1 MRERNHHLTTR
12 KFICPFLLIALVIVC
27 MAGAKPVFAAQ
38 SASDALDAAF
48 VEDEDDWTFDEE
60 ETQESADTASDA
72 EEAVTTADTLSSDAG
87 RFIFDDNN
95 LDESQVAALDA
106 QAQQLYDKY
115 GIGIY
120 FGEDNTDSDQ
130 DAITRAEA
138 FYQENCAIT
147 DGVMLFLTSDE
158 YYVYLSGRAEHIFTD
173 EEIDQIWTVFVTDNT
188 YYDEGISDYLSYM
201 GQVMENHGLQV
212 IPSERQ
218 KPLLVD
224 DADLLSEWEE
234 EDLLEQ
240 LTSVSNKEQ
249 MDVAVVTVNSLDG
262 KTPEAYA
269 DDYYDYNGYGQ
280 GENNDGVL
288 LLISME
294 ERDWHVSTTGFGI
307 TAVNDAAIELIEERV
322 VSHLSDG
329 DYYGAFTSYC
339 STVDE
344 VAEMARNG
352 EPYTGGLSWSKK
364 QIFGASG
371 ILSVILG
378 FGIGMIATARQ
389 KKNLK
394 RVRRQHGATAYIY
407 GDASHLSVSD
417 DRFIRRNVVRTR
429 IPQDDDHRGGGG
441 GGSTIHFGGS
451 GTMHGGGGGKF

>member
-1 MRERNHHLTTR
+1 MRERSNHLAIR
-12 KFICPFLLIALVIVC
+12 KIIYLFLLPALVIVFL
-27 MAGAKPVFAAQ
+27 AGTKPVFAAQ
-38 SASDALDAAF
+38 SDS
-48 VEDEDDWTFDEE
+48 
-60 ETQESADTASDA
+60 
-72 EEAVTTADTLSSDAG
+72 G
-87 RFIFDDNN
+87 RFIFDDSNV
-95 LDESQVAALDA
+95 DEEAVARLDA
-106 QAQQLYDKY
+106 QAQKLYDDY

-120 FGEDNTDSDQ
+120 FGEDNSDSDE
-130 DAITRAEA
+130 DAITRAQA
-138 FYQENCAIT
+138 FYQENCAIP
-147 DGVMLFLTSDE
+147 DGALLFLTSDQ
-158 YYVYLSGRAEHIFTD
+158 YYVYLSGRAEHIFT
-173 EEIDQIWTVFVTDNT
+173 EEEVDQIWNVFVTDNS
-188 YYDEGISDYLSYM
+188 YYEEGISDYLTYM
-201 GQVMENHGLQV
+201 GEVMESHGLQV
-212 IPSERQ
+212 IPSSRQ

-234 EDLLEQ
+234 EDILER
-240 LTSVSNKEQ
+240 LTSVSTKEQ
-249 MDVAVVTVNSLDG
+249 MDVAVVTVNTLEG
-262 KTPEAYA
+262 KTPEAFA

-280 GENNDGVL
+280 GADKDGVL

-294 ERDWHVSTTGFGI
+294 DRDWHVSTTGFGI
-307 TAVNDAAIELIEERV
+307 TAVNDAAIELIEDRV

-329 DYYGAFTSYC
+329 DYYGAFASYC

-352 EPYTGGLSWSKK
+352 EPYTGGLSWSKG

-394 RVRRQHGATAYIY
+394 RVRKQHGANAYIY
-407 GDASHLSVSD
+407 GDASHLD
-417 DRFIRRNVVRTR
+417 ICEDRFIRRNVVRTR
-429 IPQDDDHRGGGG
+429 IEKDDDHRGGG

>member
-1 MRERNHHLTTR
+1 MRERNNHLMIR
-12 KFICPFLLIALVIVC
+12 KIIYLFLLPAMVIVFL
-27 MAGAKPVFAAQ
+27 AGAKPVFAAQ

-48 VEDEDDWTFDEE
+48 FGDEE
-60 ETQESADTASDA
+60 EDWTLDEGDTEDSSETA
-72 EEAVTTADTLSSDAG
+72 ETGTVTTEDTLLSDAG
-87 RFIFDDNN
+87 RYIFNESN
-95 LDESQVAALDA
+95 IDEAAVAQLDA
-106 QAQQLYDKY
+106 QAQKLYDDY

-120 FGEDNTDSDQ
+120 YGEDNSASDE
-130 DAITRAEA
+130 DTITRAQE
-138 FYQENCAIT
+138 FYQENCAIP
-147 DGVMLFLTSDE
+147 DGVLLFLTSDE
-158 YYVYLSGRAEHIFTD
+158 YYVYLSGRAEHIFTED
-173 EEIDQIWTVFVTDNT
+173 EIDQIWNVFITDNN
-188 YYDEGISDYLSYM
+188 YYEEGISDYLTYM
-201 GQVMENHGLQV
+201 GTVMESHGLQV
-212 IPSERQ
+212 IPSSRL

-234 EDLLEQ
+234 EDLLER

-249 MDVAVVTVNSLDG
+249 MDVAVVTVNSIDG
-262 KTPEAYA
+262 KTPEAFA

-280 GENNDGVL
+280 GADKDGVL

-294 ERDWHVSTTGFGI
+294 DRDWHVSTTGFGI
-307 TAVNDAAIELIEERV
+307 TAVNDAAIELIEDRV

-352 EPYTGGLSWSKK
+352 EPYTGGPSLSKS
-364 QIFGASG
+364 QIFGTSG

-378 FGIGMIATARQ
+378 FGIGFGATARQ

-394 RVRRQHGATAYIY
+394 RVRKQHGANAYIY
-407 GDASHLSVSD
+407 GDASHLD
-417 DRFIRRNVVRTR
+417 ICEDRFIRRNVVRTR
-429 IPQDDDHRGGGG
+429 IQKDDDHRGGG
-441 GGSTIHFGGS
+441 GGSTIHFGSS